1 MDALTLTLVMAIV
14 AIWLSLTCGLVVVY
28 LLLSGHTLEGAQTRK
43 RADKKASTNDTPTEG
58 LQDAPVLV
66 DDSGASW
73 GVQVLF
79 DEPSLANNAR
89 LATVLAA
96 LGAVYE
102 NSLKAYTVAGESS
115 RTPIIV
121 ENGASSLP
129 LPAPDDGENLYVINA
144 LGIKITAQNEA
155 LKPSKLQLARLVKI
169 AKAITKVGGTVV
181 DAQKVPIT
189 KAGFKAVIAGKA
201 RV

>member
-28 LLLSGHTLEGAQTRK
+28 LLLSGHTLEGALTRK
-43 RADKKASTNDTPTEG
+43 RADKKASTNDTPTED

-66 DDSGASW
+66 DDSGAAW

-102 NSLKAYTVAGESS
+102 GSLKAYTVAGESS

-129 LPAPDDGENLYVINA
+129 LPAPDDGENLYVINV